1 MKGEFRKGDVIVRI
15 DGKMTYV
22 VADAHTD
29 RYSLL
34 YLLGNNVTYNILY
47 KDFIDKQF
55 VKVDKCNPEDFAGV
69 VDKIDDILYNLG
81 KGENQWLTTLN

>member
-15 DGKMTYV
+15 GGQMTYV

-34 YLLGNNVTYNILY
+34 FLLGNNVTHNILY
-47 KDFIDKQF
+47 KSFVDRHF
-55 VKVDKCNPEDFAGV
+55 VKVDKCNPNKYSEV
-69 VDKIDDILYNLG
+69 IDKFEGIWYNLG
-81 KGENQWLTTLN
+81 KGETR

>member
-1 MKGEFRKGDVIVRI
+1 MKCDFGKGDVIVRI
-15 DGKMTYV
+15 GGHMIYV

-34 YLLGNNVTYNILY
+34 YLLGNKVTYNILY

-55 VKVDKCNPEDFAGV
+55 VKVDKCNNPYNFSEV
-69 VDKIDDILYNLG
+69 IDKVKEIWYNLSN
-81 KGENQWLTTLN
+81 GETRNG

>member
-1 MKGEFRKGDVIVRI
+1 MKCDFGKGDVIVRI
-15 DGKMTYV
+15 GGQMTYV

-34 YLLGNNVTYNILY
+34 YLLGNKVTYNIMY

-69 VDKIDDILYNLG
+69 IDTVKDIWYNLSE
-81 KGENQWLTTLN
+81 GETR

>member
-15 DGKMTYV
+15 GGHMTYV

-34 YLLGNNVTYNILY
+34 FPIGYNVTHNVLE
-47 KDFIDKQF
+47 KAFIDRHF
-55 VKVDKCNPEDFAGV
+55 VKVDKCNNPYNFPEV
-69 VDKIDDILYNLG
+69 IDKVKEIWYNLSN
-81 KGENQWLTTLN
+81 GETR